1 MKIYLFIIIIFILL
15 VLIYKRKS
23 KILEN
28 FSSTKPKY
36 SNVTFIDSSKRTKID
51 VVYNKCKHL
60 YTKKSPFQQIDV
72 YNHPVIGNML
82 AIDNDLQLTSSDEKN
97 YHEMIV
103 HVPMNYIADA
113 KNVLIIGG
121 GDGGTLTEVLK
132 HNNLQNIYNIEID
145 KEVIIACKKYFPQIG
160 KSFDDSRVNVINE
173 DAAEWINN
181 KVTNKLLL
189 RFFDVVI
196 LDSTDFGVSDSLFT
210 DTFYYQLK
218 KIMKKK
224 SVFTLNYESLGW
236 FGGNLKN
243 FKKDMKKFFKHI
255 YIYQVFQPTFHSGHY
270 SFAIMSDLI
279 HPTRSVIDWN
289 AFRSKKINTYYYTPK
304 IHYGSFALPNK
315 IIHNTL
321 RKKKKRL
328 GLLVT
333 FDIQGVL
340 FSKLNDIN
348 NVDIFFNKILDKLN
362 LTEIKRIK
370 YEFNPQGLTMIS
382 LLKESHLSIHTWP
395 EKGSACIDIFNCGKF
410 KYNKNNLIIIKKIIN
425 KYFSPKAIY
434 VNQIDR
440 NIDKKYNK

>member
-1 MKIYLFIIIIFILL
+1 
-15 VLIYKRKS
+15 
-23 KILEN
+23 
-28 FSSTKPKY
+28 
-36 SNVTFIDSSKRTKID
+36 
-51 VVYNKCKHL
+51 
-60 YTKKSPFQQIDV
+60 
-72 YNHPVIGNML
+72 ML

-279 HPTRSVIDWN
+279 HPTR
-289 AFRSKKINTYYYTPK
+289 
-304 IHYGSFALPNK
+304 
-315 IIHNTL
+315 
-321 RKKKKRL
+321 
-328 GLLVT
+328 
-333 FDIQGVL
+333 
-340 FSKLNDIN
+340 
-348 NVDIFFNKILDKLN
+348 
-362 LTEIKRIK
+362 
-370 YEFNPQGLTMIS
+370 
-382 LLKESHLSIHTWP
+382 
-395 EKGSACIDIFNCGKF
+395 
-410 KYNKNNLIIIKKIIN
+410 
-425 KYFSPKAIY
+425 
-434 VNQIDR
+434 
-440 NIDKKYNK
+440 